1 MEQTVIEAQR
11 REERGDGPARRL
23 RAQGMLPAVVYGL
36 GHEALPLAVSAR
48 AVTEAL
54 RHGGSNVLVDLRV
67 PGLPH
72 AGSVA
77 AMIRQVQRDPVK
89 HQPLHV
95 DFQWVSLREK
105 MTALVP
111 VVTTGESPGVKAGG
125 VVDLALHE
133 VEVECLPTA
142 IPEHLVVDLTGM
154 EIRDTRKVGDLQLPE
169 GVTLLTPAEE
179 TLVSIVPP
187 IKEEALAP
195 ALEEAEAGAEEA
207 ATETAG
213 D

>member
-23 RAQGMLPAVVYGL
+23 RAQGLLPAVVYGL

-48 AVTEAL
+48 AVMEAL
-54 RHGGSNVLVDLRV
+54 HQGGTNVLVDLRV
-67 PGLPH
+67 PDLPH

-105 MTALVP
+105 MTAMVP
-111 VVTTGESPGVKAGG
+111 VVTVGESPGVKAGG

-154 EIRDTRKVGDLQLPE
+154 EIRDTRKVGDVQVPE

-179 TLVSIVPP
+179 TVVSIVPP

-207 ATETAG
+207 AAEGEG